1 MFSLVKV
8 EMNEMMVLV
17 YVQRLATAV
26 VWVYVQR
33 WATAVVLVMMGK
45 MEPTQVKSGIQSELT
60 GVYHLDKQQVVQ
72 EQMFLMILATRFVVG
87 QDGNTYVLCSYN

>member
-1 MFSLVKV
+1 MFSFLIV

-45 MEPTQVKSGIQSELT
+45 MKSTQVKSGIQSELT
-60 GVYHLDKQQVVQ
+60 GVYHLDKQQVCQ
-72 EQMFLMILATRFVVG
+72 EQMFLMILATMCVVG
-87 QDGNTYVLCSYN
+87 QGGNMYVVCSYY